1 MPVPLQVGADLAKT
15 SARNR
20 VGVHTSV
27 HYDSITD
34 NDNDYKTD
42 RNKKRKTNHYT
53 QNHGY
58 TVIILIMPDVPAFCS
73 LPACIVGLLRWDKA
87 FGWIFS

>member
-15 SARNR
+15 SARDR

-53 QNHGY
+53 QNH
-58 TVIILIMPDVPAFCS
+58 TLS
-73 LPACIVGLLRWDKA
+73 LFQSCLTSRLSVRFRHAL
-87 FGWIFS
+87 